1 MELKNKKLFVP
12 IFVITT
18 LIFSFLAYDPEE
30 ISIAGPYFPQ
40 IGYFQEELDQI
51 SKDLNVKIKYV
62 PFSDVE
68 SEIVGGTNIEE
79 FDLAIIPNPQG
90 VVNLG
95 ERGHIYPV
103 SIALSV
109 ELIDN
114 NYPKHLQEI
123 TTSETDQTNY
133 GILFRLIPNSLIWY
147 DVDKYERLGSP
158 TFESFED
165 MISFTKEYSSPDN
178 PLWCMDIE
186 SGASTGWIATNWLED
201 LILHEYGPDTC
212 LLYTSDAADE

>member
-1 MELKNKKLFVP
+1 M
-12 IFVITT
+12 
-18 LIFSFLAYDPEE
+18 
-30 ISIAGPYFPQ
+30 
-40 IGYFQEELDQI
+40 
-51 SKDLNVKIKYV
+51 
-62 PFSDVE
+62 
-68 SEIVGGTNIEE
+68 
-79 FDLAIIPNPQG
+79 
-90 VVNLG
+90 
-95 ERGHIYPV
+95 
-103 SIALSV
+103 
-109 ELIDN
+109 IDN

-165 MISFTKEYSSPDN
+165 IISFTKEYSSPDN

-201 LILHEYGPDTC
+201 LILHEYGPDTYDDWLTQRIKSQNNEITLSILNIGKLIFEENAVYGGNQRIITKEFRNNYRN
-212 LLYTSDAADE
+212 LLDEDNSCVFSWSGHFASM